1 MTKRVAVALSG
12 GVDSAVTATILKKE
26 GYNVVAITGKMTC
39 GADSDAV
46 VQNAKKVADRLGIEH
61 FVYDATEEFWKQVIG
76 YFQNSYKCGKT
87 PNPCIMCNKFIKWG
101 CLFDYCINELGAD
114 YIATG
119 HYADIR
125 YDEFYKLYPAQDENK
140 DQLYFLFLL
149 NQEKLSKTLFPLAKY
164 KKSEVKELARK
175 YDLPPKSAKE
185 SQDICFIKAPMTT
198 KKYLNSVIKP
208 TQGNF
213 VEKSTGKILGKHDGF
228 WQYTIGQRKGIGI
241 AAPEALYVVGIEAGT
256 NTVYVGY
263 KDELFTDELTLNEIY
278 WSYPQNQNSFKALV
292 KIRYNMKAVEAF
304 ISKEN
309 KGWKIKFTAPVSAI
323 TAGQA
328 CVLYDLNDGHL
339 LGGGFITC

>member
-1 MTKRVAVALSG
+1 M
-12 GVDSAVTATILKKE
+12 
-26 GYNVVAITGKMTC
+26 
-39 GADSDAV
+39 
-46 VQNAKKVADRLGIEH
+46 
-61 FVYDATEEFWKQVIG
+61 
-76 YFQNSYKCGKT
+76 
-87 PNPCIMCNKFIKWG
+87 
-101 CLFDYCINELGAD
+101 
-114 YIATG
+114 
-119 HYADIR
+119 
-125 YDEFYKLYPAQDENK
+125 
-140 DQLYFLFLL
+140 
-149 NQEKLSKTLFPLAKY
+149 
-164 KKSEVKELARK
+164 
-175 YDLPPKSAKE
+175 
-185 SQDICFIKAPMTT
+185 
-198 KKYLNSVIKP
+198 
-208 TQGNF
+208 
-213 VEKSTGKILGKHDGF
+213 EKSTGKILGKHDGF